1 MDLTGGGTN
10 TSTITVAANGALQ
23 FDSPYT
29 ASAASSITGAG
40 TTIFNSGTVNLT
52 GTYNVGTNIFSGAT
66 VNLSG
71 SYTINQVVTISA
83 GAVNFNAGGTLTI
96 TALNMS
102 GGTLGGTLL
111 VPVNGPFNWSGGT
124 INGVT
129 VQFKGGSFAG
139 SDFLNGGTLVN
150 TGTLAWNDA
159 DVYDG
164 AGSVISNALGGT
176 INLTANSD
184 GTFNGYGSPQTFYN
198 AGQLNILSSP
208 SGPAQINDAFINTG
222 TVTVNAGTLDLPGA
236 YSLTNGTV
244 NFGITNL
251 SNFGMATLSG
261 ASPLAGT
268 LSAAFNGGF
277 LPAIN
282 NSWQIINDSS
292 QMGTFSQTNLPPVA
306 VWQVTTNPTSLTITV
321 LKLVPQLTWTNPAS
335 IVYGSALAAPSSMPR
350 PNGTAQRCPVRSP
363 TILHSAPSCHR
374 DPTRRFPC
382 FRSIR
387 HN

>member
-1 MDLTGGGTN
+1 MQFKGGSFAGSDFLNGGTLVNTGTLGWTNAYVYDGVGSVISNAPGATIYLTASGQGTVNEYGNPQTFYNAGQLTVVAGSTSVSIGDTFINTGTVTVNAGTLDLTGGGTN

-40 TTIFNSGTVNLT
+40 TTIFNSGMNLT

-198 AGQLNILSSP
+198 AGQL
-208 SGPAQINDAFINTG
+208 
-222 TVTVNAGTLDLPGA
+222 TVVAGSTW
-236 YSLTNGTV
+236 S
-244 NFGITNL
+244 
-251 SNFGMATLSG
+251 
-261 ASPLAGT
+261 
-268 LSAAFNGGF
+268 LSATR
-277 LPAIN
+277 
-282 NSWQIINDSS
+282 SS
-292 QMGTFSQTNLPPVA
+292 TP
-306 VWQVTTNPTSLTITV
+306 
-321 LKLVPQLTWTNPAS
+321 
-335 IVYGSALAAPSSMPR
+335 APSLSMLAR
-350 PNGTAQRCPVRSP
+350 W
-363 TILHSAPSCHR
+363 I
-374 DPTRRFPC
+374 
-382 FRSIR
+382 
-387 HN
+387 